1 LWNFK
6 IVEEKKINIKG
17 LKINYKIIG
26 EGKPLLILH
35 GWGSR
40 SDNWQKVG
48 ELLSAR
54 GIKVI
59 IPDLPGFG
67 ASNNPKTAWSIDDYC
82 DFIEEF
88 IKILNLEKFSLLGHS
103 FGGSL
108 SIKCSLRFPEKIEK
122 LFLVSAACFRR
133 NGFKKRALF
142 IIAKIFK
149 VFSFV
154 PFLRKAFYKFIVRKS
169 DYPYTQGIMK
179 DIYLKI
185 IKTDLSDILE
195 KVKIPTVIIWGEK
208 DKITPLRQGKII
220 NQRIKNSQLRII
232 SKVGHDLNL
241 KNPEE
246 LVKEILS

>member
-1 LWNFK
+1 
-6 IVEEKKINIKG
+6 VEEKKINIKG
-17 LKINYKIIG
+17 LKINYKILG
-26 EGKPLLILH
+26 EGKPFLILH
-35 GWGSR
+35 GWGSK
-40 SDNWQKVG
+40 SDNWQKIG
-48 ELLSAR
+48 ELLSLK

-67 ASNNPKTAWSIDDYC
+67 ASDNPKTAWSLDDYC

-179 DIYLKI
+179 DIYLRV

-195 KVKIPTVIIWGEK
+195 KVKVPTVIIWGEK
-208 DKITPLRQGKII
+208 DDVTPLKQGRII
-220 NQRIKNSQLRII
+220 NQKIKISQLRII
-232 SKVGHDLNL
+232 PKADHDLNA

-246 LVKEILS
+246 LIREILSNYE

>member
-1 LWNFK
+1 M
-6 IVEEKKINIKG
+6 IIKG
-17 LKINYKIIG
+17 LKINYKILG
-26 EGKPLLILH
+26 EGKPFLILH
-35 GWGSR
+35 GWGSG
-40 SDNWQKVG
+40 SDNWKKVG
-48 ELLSAR
+48 ELLSAK

-67 ASNNPKTAWSIDDYC
+67 ASDKPETAWNLDDYC
-82 DFIEEF
+82 DFVEDF

-108 SIKCSLRFPEKIEK
+108 SVKCSLRFPQKIKK

-133 NGFKKRALF
+133 KSFKKRALF
-142 IIAKIFK
+142 VIAKIFK
-149 VFSFV
+149 AFSFI
-154 PFLRKAFYKFIVRKS
+154 PFLRKAFYKFIVKRS

-185 IKTDLSDILE
+185 IKADLSNLLE
-195 KVKIPTVIIWGEK
+195 KIEVPAVIIWGEK
-208 DKITPLRQGKII
+208 DDITPLKQGRII
-220 NQRIKNSQLRII
+220 NQKIKNSQLRII
-232 SKVGHDLNL
+232 SNASHDLNI